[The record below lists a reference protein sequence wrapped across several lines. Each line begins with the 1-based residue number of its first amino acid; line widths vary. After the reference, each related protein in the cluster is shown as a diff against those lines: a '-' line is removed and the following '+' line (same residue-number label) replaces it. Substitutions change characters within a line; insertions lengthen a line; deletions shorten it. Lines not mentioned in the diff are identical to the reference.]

1 MHVLAFVSAAC
12 LLLHAIRASLL
23 AFVSAS
29 RVRFR
34 FASRVWCRV
43 ASRVQF
49 SFGFQIAS
57 RERCVRVRC
66 VGDG

>member
-1 MHVLAFVSAAC
+1 MHVVGDWM
-12 LLLHAIRASLL
+12 HVV

-43 ASRVQF
+43 ARCVQF